1 MKKYTEQDMA
11 KLISEVETE
20 FGDYLAKAQKDKE
33 DLKKSEVSVEAV
45 KQEAK
50 TEAPAPT
57 EDLSYDAEDIKEL
70 ENLYG
75 SMAKAEAEA
84 HYKSI
89 KKVMFGDKEEVK
101 EVEVKK
107 SEEPNK
113 EDSEKLA
120 KSEKEKDELKKANE
134 ELKKNLEAATNA
146 ITKIVGK
153 FAIPQRKAVTS
164 EAAFV
169 KKNES
174 EEKIVGVDTSK
185 LTKKEINAR
194 LSDKIRNGKLTKTEH
209 DLVVDFCD
217 SKITVESI
225 KHLL

>member
-1 MKKYTEQDMA
+1 MTMKKYTEQDMA

-20 FGDYLAKAQKDKE
+20 FSDYLAKAQKDKE
-33 DLKKSEVSVEAV
+33 DLKKSEISVEAPEQEV
-45 KQEAK
+45 KI
-50 TEAPAPT
+50 EAPAPT
-57 EDLSYDAEDIKEL
+57 TEDLAYDAEDIKEL

-75 SMAKAEAEA
+75 GMAKAEAEA

-89 KKVMFGDKEEVK
+89 KKVMFGTKE
-101 EVEVKK
+101 EVKK

-120 KSEKEKDELKKANE
+120 KAEKEKDELKKANE

-174 EEKIVGVDTSK
+174 EEKVVGVDTSK
-185 LTKKEINAR
+185 LSKKEINAR
-194 LSDKIRNGKLTKTEH
+194 LSDKIRNGKLTKKEH